1 MTKEVQAN
9 LIILMLNDKVFQR
22 RDCGLCIV
30 HLFQLCFVC

>member
-1 MTKEVQAN
+1 MTWAVQAN

-30 HLFQLCFVC
+30 DLFRLCFVC